1 MMRLIGTPVAQD
13 LMKETYPVNVILARK
28 LH

>member
-1 MMRLIGTPVAQD
+1 MMCLIGAPGAQD
-13 LMKETYPVNVILARK
+13 LVKETYPVTVILARK